1 VRLFASCLAL
11 TLFLLLAPRGAEA
24 QNTWKPGMGKPPLP
38 GQWVPGQQTRKPVPA
53 PTVKAE
59 AKTSGPIKGG
69 HNSALMMDVEQNVKL
84 LSDPRLSD
92 DARKQIESELV
103 REGIDA
109 VAPLVTLATR
119 PPTPGAMVDL
129 RPVSERMLYRIV
141 VPSSGAERPAWIVI
155 KDWSSW
161 WVARERRSLADIH
174 TEINELHLE
183 YQRTGDIQNL

>member
-1 VRLFASCLAL
+1 LA
-11 TLFLLLAPRGAEA
+11 AGRAEA

-38 GQWVPGQQTRKPVPA
+38 GQWLPGQQTKKPVPA
-53 PTVKAE
+53 PAVKGE
-59 AKTSGPIKGG
+59 AKNNAPIKGG

-84 LSDPRLSD
+84 RSEPRLSD
-92 DARKQIESELV
+92 DARKQIESELL

-109 VAPLVTLATR
+109 VSPLVTLATR

-141 VPSSGAERPAWIVI
+141 VPGSEGPGWIVI

-161 WVARERRSLADIH
+161 WAARE
-174 TEINELHLE
+174 
-183 YQRTGDIQNL
+183 QR